1 MAVPDFQTMMLPV
14 LTALA
19 DSKPHSIREISE
31 TAAKAMGVSEE
42 DRQEQ
47 LPSGNATKWGN
58 RIAWI
63 ASHFKFAGVITRP
76 ARSQIQ
82 ITERGLQILK
92 GNPTRVDIKTLQQF
106 AEYQAAKSQ
115 KKDSGKP
122 TVEQEEEAAAP
133 PLETLEKSYDDLR
146 KALCAELLE
155 LIKSKPPIFFERLV
169 LQLMQRL
176 GYGRLIPD
184 SAEHLGGSG
193 DGGVDGL
200 IKEDKLGLS
209 EIYMQAKRWDTP
221 VGSKTVREF
230 LGALDQAGAKK
241 GVLITTS
248 TFTKD
253 AKAPLGK
260 TDKKVS
266 LIDGQMLAE
275 LMIDHDLGVSPDKTF
290 QIKKIDSDFFEED

>member
-19 DSKPHSIREISE
+19 DSKPRSVREVSAIV
-31 TAAKAMGVSEE
+31 AKSMSVSEA
-42 DRQEQ
+42 DLQER
-47 LPSGNATKWGN
+47 LPSGYTTKWAN
-58 RIAWI
+58 RIAWVGT
-63 ASHFKFAGVITRP
+63 HFNFAGLITRP
-76 ARSQIQ
+76 ARAQMQ
-82 ITERGLQILK
+82 ITERGLRVLK
-92 GNPTRVDIKTLQQF
+92 DNPMRVDLKVLQQF
-106 AEYQAAKSQ
+106 SDYQNARRR
-115 KKDSGKP
+115 KKEDGE
-122 TVEQEEEAAAP
+122 TVVEEEPVIP
-133 PLETLEKSYDDLR
+133 PLETLEKSYDELR

-176 GYGRLIPD
+176 GYGRLVPD

-209 EIYMQAKRWDTP
+209 EIYMQAKRWDAP

-290 QIKKIDSDFFEED
+290 HVKKIDSDFFEED

>member
-122 TVEQEEEAAAP
+122 TVEIEEEPVTP
-133 PLETLEKSYDDLR
+133 PLETLEKSYDELR

-155 LIKSKPPIFFERLV
+155 LIKSKPPIFFEGLAGVLPVVARRAVTAREIQRDLFVLRHAIHAQIPPARPAALRVAIGHEADDARSLV
-169 LQLMQRL
+169 HGLDLRRAALEVGADAQL
-176 GYGRLIPD
+176 
-184 SAEHLGGSG
+184 S
-193 DGGVDGL
+193 GVDGN
-200 IKEDKLGLS
+200 
-209 EIYMQAKRWDTP
+209 
-221 VGSKTVREF
+221 
-230 LGALDQAGAKK
+230 AKK
-241 GVLITTS
+241 
-248 TFTKD
+248 
-253 AKAPLGK
+253 
-260 TDKKVS
+260 
-266 LIDGQMLAE
+266 
-275 LMIDHDLGVSPDKTF
+275 
-290 QIKKIDSDFFEED
+290 

>member
-14 LTALA
+14 LRVLG
-19 DSKPHSIREISE
+19 DSKPHAIREVSE
-31 TAAKAMGVSEE
+31 TTAKVMEVSEE
-42 DRQEQ
+42 ERQEQ

-63 ASHFKFAGVITRP
+63 ASHFKFAELITRP

-82 ITERGLQILK
+82 ITERGMQLLK
-92 GNPTRVDIKTLQQF
+92 SNPKRVDLKILHQF
-106 AEYQAAKSQ
+106 PEYAASRSR
-115 KKDSGKP
+115 KKDDERA
-122 TVEQEEEAAAP
+122 TVETEEETSAP
-133 PLETLEKSYDDLR
+133 PLETLEKSYFELR

-155 LIKSKPPIFFERLV
+155 LVKSKPPIFFERLV

-176 GYGRLIPD
+176 GYGRLVAD
-184 SAEHLGGSG
+184 SAAHLGGTG

-209 EIYMQAKRWDTP
+209 EIYMQVKRWDSA
-221 VGSKTVREF
+221 VGSKNVREF

-266 LIDGQMLAE
+266 LVDGQLLAE
-275 LMIDHDLGVSPDKTF
+275 LMIDHDLGVSPDKIF
-290 QIKKIDSDFFEED
+290 HVKKIDS